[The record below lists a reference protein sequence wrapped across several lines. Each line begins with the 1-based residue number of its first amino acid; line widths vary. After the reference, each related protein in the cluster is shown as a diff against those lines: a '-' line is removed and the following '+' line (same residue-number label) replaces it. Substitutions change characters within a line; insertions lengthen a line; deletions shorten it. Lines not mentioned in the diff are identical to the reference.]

1 MYIHISNFS
10 SFGFVANTLFWFS
23 RLSGFLVFWLFAFLV
38 IDAKEQPAGIEKDEI
53 HGDQEGQENKQTQK
67 KLRTKMV
74 NLITLID
81 CNFSDFFLI
90 YFQAKRRGKEV
101 TLTLLISSIVS
112 VTIVFICYHLQG
124 NEPEIVNGQNV
135 QQEVTSNESCSF
147 WHITADE
154 YCDDEANIVECGY
167 DFKDCCDM
175 ENDRSLCKDCLCYI
189 QEEEKTLLDEEF
201 NKNCP
206 HEMIYAWGDGICDLN
221 LNNKENYFDVGD
233 CCQENPNCMSFAYN
247 TKYVECPEN
256 SCIQSNIFCILE
268 ELGDGIC
275 QDHNNGPFCQYDLGD
290 CCSVPGNFTDCCC
303 NCDCKK
309 VNFVYDYDGF
319 LNTHV

>member
-1 MYIHISNFS
+1 MYVKVTSLTLVVSN
-10 SFGFVANTLFWFS
+10 TILIC

-38 IDAKEQPAGIEKDEI
+38 IDAKEQPADFQKNEI
-53 HGDQEGQENKQTQK
+53 HGGQEGQENKQTQR

-74 NLITLID
+74 SLFTDQLQLFVIFCLT
-81 CNFSDFFLI
+81 
-90 YFQAKRRGKEV
+90 FQAKRRGKAA
-101 TLTLLISSIVS
+101 TLTLLTSSIVS
-112 VTIVFICYHLQG
+112 VTFVFIWYHLQG

-154 YCDDEANIVECGY
+154 YCDDEANIAECGY
-167 DFKDCCDM
+167 DFKDCCHM
-175 ENDRSLCKDCLCYI
+175 SSDRSLCSDCLCYI
-189 QEEEKTLLDEEF
+189 QEEEKILLDEEF

-233 CCQENPNCMSFAYN
+233 CCLENPKCMSFAYN

-256 SCIQSNIFCILE
+256 VCIQSNTFCILE

-275 QDHNNGPFCQYDLGD
+275 QGHNNGPFCQYDLGD
-290 CCSVPGNFTDCCC
+290 CCSVPGNFTTCCC